1 MPRALRELLE
11 AVVLALFVFM
21 LIQTSIRNFRVDGS
35 SMHPTLEG
43 GQYLMVNKAVYFQL
57 DMQRLSRV
65 IPFWRVDQASP
76 QFVIH
81 PPERRDVIVF
91 HFPRDP
97 SKDFVKRVIGVPG
110 DEVEIRRGTVYLN
123 GKELKEPSIDHD
135 TSTISPVRLAEKEY
149 FVMGDNRSSS
159 NDSRTWGPVPEDH
172 VLGKVWFVYW
182 PVSGLRLLN
191 DISWLTPKP
200 FR

>member
-57 DMQRLSRV
+57 DMQRLSRI
-65 IPFWRVDQASP
+65 IPFWQVDEASP

-81 PPERRDVIVF
+81 PPKRRDVIVF
-91 HFPRDP
+91 RFPRDP

-135 TSTISPVRLAEKEY
+135 TSTFSPVRLAEKEY

-191 DISWLTPKP
+191 DISWLMPKP